1 MMSSSSSSNV
11 ITNLNSNSI
20 LVAMR
25 QKNNPILRDINNVK
39 YEFYPN
45 LIPDFVINQKTCCY
59 FLSLKYH
66 QLQ

>member
-45 LIPDFVINQKTCCY
+45 LIPDFVNVEIYFEKTWGFC
-59 FLSLKYH
+59 STT
-66 QLQ
+66 